1 MECTLR
7 AWKPEDKEKLAE
19 LLNNQNILNNLR
31 DGIPFP
37 YTAEDAEHFI
47 RSMLSADKTQT
58 FAFAITANGE
68 TVGSIGAFR
77 GNNIHACTAELGY
90 YIGERFWGKG
100 IATCAVKQICDY
112 IFKNTD
118 IIRIFAEPFAR
129 NAASCRVLEKAGFQ
143 YEGTLRNNAVK
154 NGSVLDMKLYAILKE
169 DSAVPF

>member
-1 MECTLR
+1 
-7 AWKPEDKEKLAE
+7 
-19 LLNNQNILNNLR
+19 
-31 DGIPFP
+31 
-37 YTAEDAEHFI
+37 
-47 RSMLSADKTQT
+47 MLSADKTQT

-154 NGSVLDMKLYAILKE
+154 NGSVLDMKLYAIVKE